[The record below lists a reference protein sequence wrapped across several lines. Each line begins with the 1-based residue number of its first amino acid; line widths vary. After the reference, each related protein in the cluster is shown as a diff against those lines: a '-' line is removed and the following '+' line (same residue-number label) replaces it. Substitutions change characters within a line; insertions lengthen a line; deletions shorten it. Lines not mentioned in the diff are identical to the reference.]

1 MTITSTEDLQA
12 RFDLLSAQWK
22 KETAMYSSLNQMMD
36 NDAYKAILAMGIPAI
51 TFILRDLEKEGNHW
65 FHALVTLT
73 CQDVARGEETVEG
86 ARQKWLA
93 WGRDEKFI

>member
-1 MTITSTEDLQA
+1 MTITSSEDLQA

-22 KETAMYSSLNQMMD
+22 KETAFYSSLNQMID
-36 NDAYKAILAMGIPAI
+36 NGAYRAILTMGMPAV
-51 TFILRDLEKEGNHW
+51 TLILRDLEKESNHW

-93 WGRDEKFI
+93 WGRAEKFI